1 MSESAAWSVFVS
13 AADAV
18 RGRELELEADEAAR
32 ARLAQLFELAA
43 VERFIARVRTEAWLD
58 GVRLRGDW
66 SARVVYTC
74 GLTLD
79 PFAADLA
86 GALDL
91 KLLPE
96 GSRNAPSPDAEPLG
110 DPDADDPP
118 EVFEGER
125 IDVGDL
131 LAQHLSVELDPFP
144 RKPGAS
150 FEPPPADLEPSPF
163 AALAALKPK
172 P

>member
-1 MSESAAWSVFVS
+1 MNEAAWSVPLS

-18 RGRELELEADEAAR
+18 RGRELDLVADEGAR
-32 ARLAQLFELAA
+32 GRLAALFQLAA
-43 VERFIARVRTEAWLD
+43 IERFAAHVRTEAWLD
-58 GVRLRGDW
+58 GVRLRGEW
-66 SARVVYTC
+66 SAQVVYTC
-74 GLTLD
+74 GLTLE
-79 PFAADLA
+79 PFPADLA

-96 GSRNAPSPDAEPLG
+96 GSRHAPSPDAESLG
-110 DPDADDPP
+110 DPDLEDPP
-118 EVFEGER
+118 EIFEGER

-131 LAQHLSVELDPFP
+131 LTQHLSVELDPFP

-150 FEPPPADLEPSPF
+150 FEPPPAKAEPSPF

-172 P
+172 S